1 MKLLRLYVSGYKN
14 LNDVEIDFS
23 KSNGSALIIGT
34 NGSGKSNL
42 LEVLSAIFSAAYN
55 KQSNVQPNFAFTLE
69 YLIERMRMG
78 SAGGG
83 PLYDY
88 PISVKISNEN
98 ESNAIEILCKSPG
111 VPEWLPIAESQLFV
125 VLPEHVVAVYSGEE
139 KRLWEEYYFKFYD
152 DYNKQY
158 TAGKNSYKTQN
169 MLYINK
175 YYWNLV
181 VGALSI
187 YDDDAVKQY
196 LTDSGLIIS
205 KIKCKF
211 DIQNI
216 KKNHNP
222 MAKEILDYL
231 NPDSQEE
238 VEFSVEQIA
247 KLQDI
252 CGYEQDVFYNLLALV
267 LYKQFKIITDF
278 KVIFKDGKTI
288 RELSEGEKKLILIYG
303 VTRIIEGECLFLL
316 DEPDAHIHE
325 GRKKEIYDLIKNAA
339 YENQFVVT
347 SHSPTMTNHFDIN
360 ELFVLTK
367 NGGKVSLLEEGK
379 KQAIARLTNGEWSY
393 IDQTVFFD
401 NKKPLVIVEGKSD
414 IDLIRQAVKEFS
426 KQKEYE
432 RYTKIDYEFLAAG
445 GTGNIQDFYEKIKDI
460 NADKEIIILCDNDK
474 AGDDAIKKF
483 DNTAETE
490 IDRVGYKIIDKIVLT
505 KLPKMEHVSGAF
517 VIEDYL
523 PKSVLDNAAER
534 LLANEQYKSF
544 SSFPTIKQDIK
555 KEIGDKAKT
564 YSYEELKNMKVL
576 LDLLYDI
583 GVKIGYIQNN
593 DENQ

>member
-1 MKLLRLYVSGYKN
+1 MKLLSLHIDKYKN
-14 LNDVEIDFS
+14 LNDIYFDFS
-23 KSNGSALIIGT
+23 KANGCALIVGT

-69 YLIERMRMG
+69 YIIERMRTG
-78 SAGGG
+78 SFGGG

-98 ESNAIEILCKSPG
+98 ESNTIEILCKSQSI
-111 VPEWLPIAESQLFV
+111 PEWLPIAESQLFV

-158 TAGKNSYKTQN
+158 TTGKYSYKTQN

-175 YYWNLV
+175 YYWDLV
-181 VGALSI
+181 VGILSI

-216 KKNHNP
+216 KKNHNS

-231 NPDSQEE
+231 NPDLQEE
-238 VEFSVEQIA
+238 AEFSVEQIA

-252 CGYEQDVFYNLLALV
+252 CGYEQDVFYNLLVLV

-347 SHSPTMTNHFDIN
+347 SHSPTMTSHFDKDG
-360 ELFVLTK
+360 LFLLTK
-367 NGGKVSLLEEGK
+367 KGGKVALLEDGK
-379 KQAIARLTNGEWSY
+379 KEAIEKLTNGEWSY

-426 KQKEYE
+426 KQEGYE
-432 RYTKIDYEFLAAG
+432 KYAKIDYDFFAAG
-445 GTGNIQDFYEKIKDI
+445 GAGNIPDCYEKVREIIAEKH
-460 NADKEIIILCDNDK
+460 IIILCDNDN
-474 AGDDAIKKF
+474 AGSDAIKR
-483 DNTAETE
+483 
-490 IDRVGYKIIDKIVLT
+490 IDDSADKDISKAGFKIVDKTILT
-505 KLPKMEHVSGAF
+505 QLPKLDGINAF
-517 VIEDYL
+517 TIEDYFE
-523 PKSVLDNAAER
+523 KSFLDNMVSKY
-534 LLANEQYKSF
+534 LSNTQYKSF
-544 SSFPTIKQDIK
+544 SSFPPVKNKLKEDIGR
-555 KEIGDKAKT
+555 EAKT
-564 YSYEELKNMKVL
+564 FLYEDLKNMKVL
-576 LDLLYDI
+576 LDLLYRI
-583 GVKIGYIQNN
+583 GVKIGYIL
-593 DENQ
+593 D